1 MHLLWNVLI
10 VEAFFISS
18 SKLFHIKHPE
28 YLRLCLK
35 HSVLGFG
42 GTKQQ
47 VDVDLKLIVVLTLYR
62 KVKFSEIYSGVDLL
76 KTLNINFAFLR

>member
-1 MHLLWNVLI
+1 MT

-18 SKLFHIKHPE
+18 GKLFHIKQPE

-35 HSVLGFG
+35 YSVLGLG

-47 VDVDLKLIVVLTLYR
+47 ADVDLKLRIELTLLHN
-62 KVKFSEIYSGVDLL
+62 VKFSEIYSGIDLL